1 MIRLFSRAVIVLAL
15 LLVCTN
21 AFAVPITY
29 QFSVTATS
37 GALTGTTSTGTFTFD
52 SGIIP
57 AGGGFV
63 LQANVLQD
71 LAFTWNGTAYDE
83 TTANTGLMQFNSS
96 GALTDVV
103 FGNNC
108 QAGTCSVT
116 GNTNQ
121 WFANLPFDFV
131 YAVAGGVAG
140 RGSVTLVPVPEP
152 ASFVLLGSGLLG
164 LAAAARRRRISN
176 VRPAT
181 SACGHCRSR

>member
-1 MIRLFSRAVIVLAL
+1 MDLKDLLLMIKLFSRAVVAIALVL
-15 LLVCTN
+15 VSTN

-52 SGIIP
+52 SSIIP

-63 LQANVLQD
+63 LQANLLQD

-83 TTANTGLMQFNSS
+83 TTANTGLMQFNAS
-96 GALTDVV
+96 GAVTDVV

-108 QAGTCSVT
+108 QAATCRATS
-116 GNTNQ
+116 NTNQ

-131 YAVAGGVAG
+131 YAVAGGEAG
-140 RGSVTLVPVPEP
+140 RGSVTLTAAPAVPEP
-152 ASFVLLGSGLLG
+152 ASCVLVGSGLIG
-164 LAAAARRRRISN
+164 VVGAIRRRR
-176 VRPAT
+176 T
-181 SACGHCRSR
+181 SIG

>member
-1 MIRLFSRAVIVLAL
+1 MIKFFSRAVIVMAL

-29 QFSVTATS
+29 DFSVTATS
-37 GALTGTTSTGTFTFD
+37 GALTGTTSGGTFTFD
-52 SGIIP
+52 SSIIP

-63 LQANVLQD
+63 LQANLLQH

-83 TTANTGLMQFNSS
+83 TTANTGLMQFNTS

-108 QAGTCSVT
+108 HTATCTVT

-131 YAVAGGVAG
+131 YAVAGGAAG
-140 RGSVTLVPVPEP
+140 RGSVTLTAVPEP
-152 ASFVLLGSGLLG
+152 ESCVLLGSGLLG
-164 LAAAARRRRISN
+164 LAGAARRRRMSI
-176 VRPAT
+176 R
-181 SACGHCRSR
+181 